1 MTVTTRYE
9 TIAAGDGG
17 TFEAFCAI
25 PERGSGPGVLLF
37 QEIFGIN
44 DNMRGLAE
52 RLADAG
58 YVTLVPDMFWRIEP
72 RFERKD
78 ESGIGDAF
86 AIVQKFDFETGIA
99 DIQATHAHLLGMPEC
114 TGRVGTIGFCL
125 GGGLAFAAATRS
137 RVDGRG
143 PDAAVPY
150 YGSPVNGLLGFVA
163 QLECP
168 TMFHYGNNDAF
179 IPEEQIA
186 EVERAVAGKSHVV
199 FHRYDAG
206 HAFSNWDAPSMYQAE
221 AAELAW
227 SRTLEFFTAHL
238 AA

>member
-1 MTVTTRYE
+1 MTTRYE
-9 TIAAGDGG
+9 TIRANDGG
-17 TFEAFCAI
+17 EFAAYGAI
-25 PERGSGPGVLLF
+25 PESGSGPGVLLF

-52 RLADAG
+52 KLAGEG

-78 ESGIGDAF
+78 ESGLGDAF
-86 AIVQKFDFETGIA
+86 AMVQKFDFEQGID
-99 DIQATHAHLLGMPEC
+99 DIQATHAHLLGMDEC
-114 TGRVGTIGFCL
+114 TGKVGAIGFCL

-150 YGSPVNGLLGFVA
+150 YGSPVNDLLGFVD

-179 IPEEQIA
+179 IPEEKIA
-186 EVERAVAGKSHVV
+186 EVEQAVSGKEGVT

-206 HAFSNWDAPSMYQAE
+206 HAFSNWDAPSMYQKE

-227 SRTLEFFTAHL
+227 SRTLEFFATHL
-238 AA
+238 GA